1 MIYLFIARPCQRCIK
16 RDLASTCTDGA
27 RKKAKYLQ
35 DVHGNGF
42 SRYITNF
49 IYLLFWLLKH
59 PLFYFIFGKKKDSA
73 VNEPDNNATFNP
85 QLGVQMG
92 EMNNTIPSDNSSIN
106 TSIVDTESFSE
117 L

>member
-42 SRYITNF
+42 SRSINR
-49 IYLLFWLLKH
+49 
-59 PLFYFIFGKKKDSA
+59 FIF
-73 VNEPDNNATFNP
+73 FF
-85 QLGVQMG
+85 LH
-92 EMNNTIPSDNSSIN
+92 IYYSDY
-106 TSIVDTESFSE
+106 
-117 L
+117 